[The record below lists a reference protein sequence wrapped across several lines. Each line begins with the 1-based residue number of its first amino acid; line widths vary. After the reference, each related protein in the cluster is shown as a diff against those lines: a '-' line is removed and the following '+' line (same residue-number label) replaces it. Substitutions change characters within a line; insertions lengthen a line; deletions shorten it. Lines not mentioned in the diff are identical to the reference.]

1 MEPINQNYD
10 GIPQDAEKRKF
21 EGIWIPAEIWLDEN
35 INGHERLLYAEI
47 ASFGSRGCWK
57 KSEELMKLLGVGR
70 EAFQRTCRNLRERG
84 YITEKRMFGRIV
96 RTTTLAFCSSDGN
109 RHQSENQAVH
119 QAVSPTD
126 EQAVSPTVQ
135 KEYTKEY
142 TKVKGDES
150 VAEGVENSE
159 KKQYGRE
166 DINELV
172 DLWQAETGIDI
183 KGQQNQRRQLYNLLR
198 KYGADGTKA
207 LVRRVG
213 NAIRSGDRF
222 APQIATPSDLTGKY
236 SKLARLDMWETRNQL
251 ARPFGQGSAP
261 QEDRPT
267 PEYLRGGIPDYN
279 GAFIPVSD
287 EEHEKVSQMFKEA
300 RKTLPFLQKKGGQK

>member
-1 MEPINQNYD
+1 MEPTDQNYD
-10 GIPQDAEKRKF
+10 GIPRDAEKRTF

-96 RTTTLAFCSSDGN
+96 RTTTLTFQSSA
-109 RHQSENQAVH
+109 RKTHQSENQAVH
-119 QAVSPTD
+119 QAVSPSD
-126 EQAVSPTVQ
+126 EQAVSQAVQ

-150 VAEGVENSE
+150 VAEPVEKSKSE
-159 KKQYGRE
+159 YGRE

-172 DLWQAETGIDI
+172 ELWEAETGIAI

-198 KYGADGTKA
+198 KYGPEATKT
-207 LVRRVG
+207 LVKRVG
-213 NAIRSGDRF
+213 TANRSGDRF

-236 SKLARLDMWETRNQL
+236 SKLPKLELWESRRDHS
-251 ARPFGQGSAP
+251 RPFGQGSAP
-261 QEDRPT
+261 EDDRPV
-267 PEYLRGGIPDYN
+267 PSYLRGGIPDYN

-287 EEHEKVSQMFKEA
+287 EEHAKVSQMFKEA
-300 RKTLPFLQKKGGQK
+300 RKKLPFLQKKGGQK

>member
-1 MEPINQNYD
+1 METNQNYD

-21 EGIWIPAEIWLDEN
+21 EGIWIPAEIWLDES

-57 KSEELMKLLGVGR
+57 KSEDLMKLLGVGR
-70 EAFQRTCRNLRERG
+70 ETFQRTCRNLRERG

-96 RTTTLAFCSSDGN
+96 RTTTLTFCSSDGN

-119 QAVSPTD
+119 QAVSPAD
-126 EQAVSPTVQ
+126 EQAVSPAVQ

-142 TKVKGDES
+142 TIVKGDES
-150 VAEGVENSE
+150 AADGVENP
-159 KKQYGRE
+159 KKQEYGRE

-198 KYGADGTKA
+198 KYGSDGTKA
-207 LVRRVG
+207 LIRRVG

-236 SKLARLDMWETRNQL
+236 SKLAKLDMWETRKQL

-261 QEDRPT
+261 QDDRPT

-300 RKTLPFLQKKGGQK
+300 RKTLPFMKNREAK

>member
-1 MEPINQNYD
+1 MGPTNQNYQEEAKYAILTQKILGNKNLTPCD
-10 GIPQDAEKRKF
+10 KLVLARITGFERFYESNETTGEFLGISADTV
-21 EGIWIPAEIWLDEN
+21 
-35 INGHERLLYAEI
+35 
-47 ASFGSRGCWK
+47 K
-57 KSEELMKLLGVGR
+57 KSKQRLIKEGLIVEVGNTGRGKIYAPNLHKIPVRGVESTRQIGKFYPADGENLPTENKKRIKR
-70 EAFQRTCRNLRERG
+70 E
-84 YITEKRMFGRIV
+84 Y
-96 RTTTLAFCSSDGN
+96 
-109 RHQSENQAVH
+109 
-119 QAVSPTD
+119 
-126 EQAVSPTVQ
+126 
-135 KEYTKEY
+135 
-142 TKVKGDES
+142 KGDES
-150 VAEGVENSE
+150 VAEGLANPIKSP
-159 KKQYGRE
+159 YGRE

-198 KYGADGTKA
+198 KYGIDGTKT
-207 LVRRVG
+207 LIKRVG

-300 RKTLPFLQKKGGQK
+300 RKTLPFMKNREAK

>member
-1 MEPINQNYD
+1 METNQNYD
-10 GIPQDAEKRKF
+10 GIPQDAEERKF
-21 EGIWIPAEIWLDEN
+21 NGIFIPAEIWLDES

-84 YITEKRMFGRIV
+84 YITEKRMFGRII
-96 RTTTLAFCSSDGN
+96 RTTTLTFCSSDGN

-119 QAVSPTD
+119 QAVSPSD
-126 EQAVSPTVQ
+126 EQAVSPAVQ

-142 TKVKGDES
+142 TIVKGDES
-150 VAEGVENSE
+150 VADGVENS
-159 KKQYGRE
+159 KKQEYGRE

-207 LVRRVG
+207 LIRRVG
-213 NAIRSGDRF
+213 DAIRSGDRF

-236 SKLARLDMWETRNQL
+236 SKLAKLDMWETRRQI
-251 ARPFGQGSAP
+251 ARPFGQSRGD
-261 QEDRPT
+261 QDDRPLPAYIT
-267 PEYLRGGIPDYN
+267 KNGFADLPPEPEY
-279 GAFIPVSD
+279 SD
-287 EEHEKVSQMFKEA
+287 EEHARVCQMFKDA
-300 RKTLPFLQKKGGQK
+300 RKTLPFMKNREAK